1 MLPFARYKNKT
12 TYTNFVRTILPSW
25 VTKCK
30 ASRRLNV
37 KKRKFDNWAEVAG
50 GKIRP
55 MFAFSTKIVIF
66 VSEKYGISRNTRPS
80 MPV

>member
-1 MLPFARYKNKT
+1 MQILCALFCHRGLQNVRRAEGWML
-12 TYTNFVRTILPSW
+12 
-25 VTKCK
+25 
-30 ASRRLNV
+30 

-55 MFAFSTKIVIF
+55 MFAFSTKIIIF
-66 VSEKYGISRNTRPS
+66 VSEKYGIRRNTRPP